1 MWAEHGSPA
10 PAQQVL
16 TMLLFYPG
24 RQLGMGGAGLSW
36 GEAVGSLSTEL
47 VPGAPSA
54 PDTNC

>member
-1 MWAEHGSPA
+1 MGRAWQSCTSPTG
-10 PAQQVL
+10 L
-16 TMLLFYPG
+16 SLLVFYPG